1 MANKKNHLE
10 AKKKPNILVVDD
22 TPANLR
28 LLTELLIQNGYE
40 VRPAPNGRLA
50 LKTVESKLPDLILLD
65 IMMPDLDGY
74 EVCRQLKASE
84 RSRDIPV
91 IFISAIN
98 ETMDKVKAFSIGG
111 VDYITKPFQPEE
123 VLARLKTHLAIR
135 VMQQQLEIQN
145 TQLHQEIA
153 ERKLFEE
160 QLIKT
165 RNELVQSEKMASL
178 GRLVAGF
185 AHELNTP
192 IGVAVGSAS
201 ALQDNVN
208 CINQLLE
215 QEEVDEEELLA
226 NLETVKEAAR
236 LTLSNLKRA
245 ANLVKSFKRTAVD
258 QTSDQIRRFEVKALI
273 EDVINMLQNRF
284 KRTAIQIQV
293 DCPTDLVIKSMP
305 GAIEQILTNLL
316 MNSLIHGFDDG
327 KNAGNINIKVQFEEN
342 NLHLEYSD
350 TGKGIAPENL
360 EKIFEPFF
368 TTYRAQGGSG
378 LGMYICYNLIITQL
392 NGTITCES
400 TPDKGVVFRIDYPI
414 DLQN

>member
-1 MANKKNHLE
+1 LKL
-10 AKKKPNILVVDD
+10 KKKPNILVVDD

-284 KRTAIQIQV
+284 KRTAIQIQL

-350 TGKGIAPENL
+350 TGKGIVPENL
-360 EKIFEPFF
+360 EKIFVPFF